1 MGQEPSRNRYL
12 LDKGEV
18 VQGLKEAAVRFQSG
32 IFAGRW
38 RWGANVC
45 GKNKKIGHRWLDL
58 RSGHLSLKVLYM
70 RANEGD
76 LALVGWEKPCFN

>member
-1 MGQEPSRNRYL
+1 MGQERSRNCYL
-12 LDKGEV
+12 LCKEEV
-18 VQGLKEAAVRFQSG
+18 VQALKEAAVRFQSE

-45 GKNKKIGHRWLDL
+45 GKNKKSGHRWL
-58 RSGHLSLKVLYM
+58 GPGGGPLSLKVLYL

-76 LALVGWEKPCFN
+76 SALVGWEKACFN